1 MKPGNLCQNCRFF
14 VDALTERSFN
24 GSVLSKTRRRS
35 RSRSLWQPV
44 RIQAGSGVSGE
55 EGHPDKPSVH
65 ICTRLFVNAEAV
77 SHSAF
82 RERRTSSSIEQKK
95 RPEAQESVCVRLY
108 CLHLSA
114 FSQARDGAPR
124 RSSSSLL
131 IHGGD
136 LRVIRI
142 SPPDLRHPAP
152 RLRPPLSLPH
162 SRRL

>member
-1 MKPGNLCQNCRFF
+1 MVLCFQRHEEGAGAC
-14 VDALTERSFN
+14 
-24 GSVLSKTRRRS
+24 GSPLGFR
-35 RSRSLWQPV
+35 LDLC
-44 RIQAGSGVSGE
+44 VSGE

-77 SHSAF
+77 SHSPF